1 MFEGVQGSTAKR
13 VILYQRIGGDSLAP
27 HGFPE
32 GSYEIIE
39 TTSCGFYI
47 YFRGN
52 LLNIPNNPGIIY
64 VKIGIIG
71 AL

>member
-32 GSYEIIE
+32 RVIRNNRNHLLWILL
-39 TTSCGFYI
+39 
-47 YFRGN
+47 YFRSD
-52 LLNIPNNPGIIY
+52 LLSIPDNSGIIY

-71 AL
+71 A

>member
-13 VILYQRIGGDSLAP
+13 VILYQRIGGDYLAP
-27 HGFPE
+27 NGFPE
-32 GSYEIIE
+32 GIIRNNRNHLLW
-39 TTSCGFYI
+39 I
-47 YFRGN
+47 LLYFRGN